1 MPRTTMLALALIA
14 GLWAPS
20 LLSGQTA
27 APERGR
33 SHATRE
39 ELQALLTRHELS
51 AKSGAYSPQLR
62 ARARYEGSLIKHRL
76 EQGDFQ
82 VGDRI
87 AITVDSEPTLSDTV
101 VVSPEL
107 SIELAS
113 GQTISLKQV
122 LRSEVEP
129 LIQTAIAKV
138 VKNPVVRTESFLRI
152 GIMGAVGSQGF
163 FVVKSEALLSDVLM
177 SSGGIAQSADLKNI
191 RVERDQKTIWD
202 GEALQQALTEGRTV
216 DQLSLRAGDMLI
228 VGQQAPKKSVT
239 GFLQSARALVFVI
252 PGLIALSRVLGL

>member
-1 MPRTTMLALALIA
+1 MPRRTMLALVLLA
-14 GLWAPS
+14 GVLAPATVV
-20 LLSGQTA
+20 GQTT
-27 APERGR
+27 APDRGG

-39 ELQALLTRHELS
+39 ELRELLARHELS

-62 ARARYEGSLIKHRL
+62 ARARYEASLIKQRL

-87 AITVDSEPTLSDTV
+87 AIAVDNEPTLSDTV
-101 VVSPEL
+101 VVSPAL
-107 SIELAS
+107 NIALAS
-113 GQTISLKQV
+113 GESIPLKQV
-122 LRSEVEP
+122 LRSEVQP

-138 VKNPVVRTESFLRI
+138 LKNPVVHTESFLRI

-177 SSGGIAQSADLKNI
+177 SSGGITQLADLSKI
-191 RVERDQKTIWD
+191 RVERDQKTIWE

-228 VGQQAPKKSVT
+228 VGQQGKANKN
-239 GFLQSARALVFVI
+239 FFQSARAWLFVV
-252 PGLIALSRVLGL
+252 PGLLALGRVLGL